1 MGEGQG
7 ERGKRPHLNQ
17 NLSIKFYHS
26 VNTTRPTPSP
36 AKTEKRK
43 LHHVQALAEAI
54 RRADTLQFPADSVLR
69 QFFRENPALGQRDRA
84 LVAEGMFAYLRRR
97 RSLKALT
104 QTTKP
109 RRLALA
115 VLVREFGHT
124 LKEFSALLDT
134 DREWLTDFE
143 KHWKSSEALLSDIDN
158 ADVPDEL
165 WARLGNDYD
174 VATRTSLTQ
183 AWMQPA
189 PFDLRVNVMKTTR
202 DEALALLR
210 DEGWQIEPTPYSPLG
225 IRVYGRPSLVNHPLL
240 VDGRLE
246 VQSES
251 SQLVGYLLAP
261 RRSDMVADFCA
272 GAGGK
277 TLLLGMLMR
286 SQGRLY
292 AFDVSDKRLQKLTPR
307 MARSGLSNVHPQR
320 IDSERDAKLKR
331 LAGKMDR
338 VLVDA
343 PCTGTGTLQRNPDL
357 KWRYS
362 ETGLAELNAKQLSI
376 LTAAARLV
384 KAGGRLVYAT
394 CSVLSA
400 ENEAI
405 VTQFLEAHP
414 DFSLQ
419 PATETLARAQIPL
432 DTGATLKLLPHQHHT
447 DGFFA
452 AALEKRS

>member
-1 MGEGQG
+1 MSKP
-7 ERGKRPHLNQ
+7 ERKR
-17 NLSIKFYHS
+17 
-26 VNTTRPTPSP
+26 
-36 AKTEKRK
+36 EKSAFEWR
-43 LHHVQALAEAI
+43 HYHVQALAEAI
-54 RRADTLQFPADSVLR
+54 RRADTLRYPADGVLR
-69 QFFRENPALGQRDRA
+69 HFFREHSSLGQRDRA
-84 LVAEGMFAYLRRR
+84 FVAEGVFAYLRRR

-115 VLVREFGHT
+115 VLAREFGYAPR
-124 LKEFSALLDT
+124 EAEALADAA
-134 DREWLTDFE
+134 DREWLAGFAA
-143 KHWKSSEALLSDIDN
+143 HWKTSEALLSEIDN

-165 WARLGNDYD
+165 WARLNNDYD
-174 VATRTSLTQ
+174 AATCVQLTQ
-183 AWMQPA
+183 AWTQSA

-202 DEALALLR
+202 DDALTALR
-210 DEGWQIEPTPYSPLG
+210 DEGWQIEPTSYSPFG
-225 IRVYGRPSLVNHPLL
+225 IRVHGRPMLTNHPWL
-240 VDGRLE
+240 VEGKLE

-251 SQLVGYLLAP
+251 SQLVGALVAP
-261 RRSDMVADFCA
+261 RRGEMVADFCA

-292 AFDVSDKRLQKLTPR
+292 AFDVSDKRLKKLTPR
-307 MARSGLSNVHPQR
+307 LARSGLSNVHPQR

-343 PCTGTGTLQRNPDL
+343 PCTGTGTLQRNPDM

-362 ETGLAELNAKQLSI
+362 ETGLEELNAKQASI

-384 KAGGRLVYAT
+384 KPGGRLVYAT
-394 CSVLSA
+394 CSVLPA

-405 VTQFLEAHP
+405 VAQFLDAHP
-414 DFSLQ
+414 EFSLQ
-419 PATETLARAQIPL
+419 PAAEALERAQVPL
-432 DTGATLKLLPHQHHT
+432 DTGETLKLLPHQHHT

-452 AALEKRS
+452 AVMARNQRSGIRDQS

>member
-1 MGEGQG
+1 MKTSLKSKAQKAEPTW
-7 ERGKRPHLNQ
+7 RPYHL
-17 NLSIKFYHS
+17 H
-26 VNTTRPTPSP
+26 
-36 AKTEKRK
+36 
-43 LHHVQALAEAI
+43 ALAEAI
-54 RRADTLQFPADSVLR
+54 RRAETLLYPADSVLR
-69 QFFRENPALGQRDRA
+69 QFFREHPALGQRDRGF
-84 LVAEGMFAYLRRR
+84 VAEGMFAYLRRR

-109 RRLALA
+109 KRLALA
-115 VLVREFGHT
+115 VLVRELGHP
-124 LKEFSALLDT
+124 LREAAALADDT
-134 DREWLTDFE
+134 DREWLTNFDA
-143 KHWKSSEALLSDIDN
+143 HRQASEALLSDIDN

-165 WARLGNDYD
+165 WARLGGDHDAAN
-174 VATRTSLTQ
+174 RTQLAQ

-202 DEALALLR
+202 DGALTALSS
-210 DEGWQIEPTPYSPLG
+210 EGWQVEPTPYSPLG
-225 IRVYGRPSLVNHPLL
+225 IRVHGRPMLAHHPWLA
-240 VDGRLE
+240 DGRLE

-251 SQLVGYLLAP
+251 SQLVGWLVAP
-261 RRSDMVADFCA
+261 RRSEMVADFCA

-292 AFDVSDKRLQKLTPR
+292 AFDVSDKRLKKLTPR
-307 MARSGLSNVHPQR
+307 LARSGLSNVHPQR

-331 LAGKMDR
+331 LSGKMDR

-362 ETGLAELNAKQLSI
+362 ETGLAELIAKQAAI
-376 LTAAARLV
+376 LAAAARLV
-384 KAGGRLVYAT
+384 KPGGRLVYAT

-400 ENEAI
+400 ENETI
-405 VTQFLEAHP
+405 VSQFLDAHTA
-414 DFSLQ
+414 FSLQ
-419 PATETLARAQIPL
+419 SASEALVRAQVPL
-432 DTGATLKLLPHQHHT
+432 DTGDTLKLLPHQHHT

-452 AALEKRS
+452 AVLKCRD

>member
-1 MGEGQG
+1 MSKP
-7 ERGKRPHLNQ
+7 ERKQ
-17 NLSIKFYHS
+17 
-26 VNTTRPTPSP
+26 
-36 AKTEKRK
+36 EKRAFEWR
-43 LHHVQALAEAI
+43 HYHVQALAEAI
-54 RRADTLQFPADSVLR
+54 RRADTLRYPADGVLR
-69 QFFRENPALGQRDRA
+69 HFFREHSSLGQRDRA
-84 LVAEGMFAYLRRR
+84 FVAEGVFAYLRRR

-115 VLVREFGHT
+115 VLVREFGYAPR
-124 LKEFSALLDT
+124 EAEALADAA
-134 DREWLTDFE
+134 DREWLAGFAA
-143 KHWKSSEALLSDIDN
+143 HWKTSEALLSEIDN

-165 WARLGNDYD
+165 WARLNNDYD
-174 VATRTSLTQ
+174 AATRAQLTQ
-183 AWMQPA
+183 AWTQPA
-189 PFDLRVNVMKTTR
+189 PFDLRTNVMKTTR
-202 DEALALLR
+202 DDALAALR
-210 DEGWQIEPTPYSPLG
+210 NEGWQIESTPYSPLG
-225 IRVYGRPSLVNHPLL
+225 IRIHGRPMLANYPWLVE
-240 VDGRLE
+240 GKLE

-251 SQLVGYLLAP
+251 SQLIGMLVAP
-261 RRSDMVADFCA
+261 RRGEMVADFCA

-292 AFDVSDKRLQKLTPR
+292 AFDVSDKRLKKLAPR
-307 MARSGLSNVHPQR
+307 LARSGLSNVHPQR

-343 PCTGTGTLQRNPDL
+343 PCTGTGTLQRNPDM

-362 ETGLAELNAKQLSI
+362 EAGLTELNAKQTSI

-384 KAGGRLVYAT
+384 KPGGRLVYAT

-405 VTQFLEAHP
+405 VTQFLDTHP
-414 DFSLQ
+414 EFSLQ
-419 PATETLARAQIPL
+419 SAAEALARAQVPL
-432 DTGATLKLLPHQHHT
+432 DTGETLKLLPHQHHT

-452 AALEKRS
+452 AVMIRNQRSGIKDQN